1 MYTNLHILCKI
12 NYSSL
17 GLVSFSQTL
26 ENNFLEAYQM
36 SRVISN
42 HIHSGGPLD
51 VVFGGLVFSNLSCML
66 ESPGGLCKN
75 TYA

>member
-1 MYTNLHILCKI
+1 
-12 NYSSL
+12 
-17 GLVSFSQTL
+17 
-26 ENNFLEAYQM
+26 M

-42 HIHSGGPLD
+42 RIRSGGPLD
-51 VVFGGLVFSNLSCML
+51 VVFGGLVFSNLSCTS